1 MTRVYSAPQCPYCT
15 ELKNLLTKEGI
26 PFVDINVTL
35 PENEIEFK
43 KLFEIT
49 KCDDVPMLKVGKQL
63 LIPNV
68 SFKSIKEAHFLTKKL
83 LSES

>member
-1 MTRVYSAPQCPYCT
+1 MTRVYSTPQCPYCT
-15 ELKNLLTKEGI
+15 ELKNLLIEEGI
-26 PFVDINVTL
+26 PFVDVNVNL
-35 PENEIEFK
+35 PENEAEFK

-68 SFKSIKEAHFLTKKL
+68 SFKSIKEAAETTKKIL
-83 LSES
+83 G

>member
-1 MTRVYSAPQCPYCT
+1 MEKTRIYSVENCPYCT
-15 ELKNLLTKEGI
+15 ELKNLLIKEGI
-26 PFVDINVTL
+26 PFVDVNVSL
-35 PENEIEFK
+35 PENEAEFK

-68 SFKSIKEAHFLTKKL
+68 SFKSIKEAAETTKKIL
-83 LSES
+83 G